1 MKNKIIRRK
10 SRKRKGFKFKKKQY
24 NKKNNNKNKVFIII
38 LLTIIYNFLIYLE
51 KNNYTKKESSIFN
64 LKLKKN
70 NYNKLKNITKN
81 DQKYKGLENCFL
93 YNKEED
99 YCIYQ
104 LLIPKKVINKSL
116 ILLGGKQDGGYVL
129 LDDFDNIKIV
139 YSFGIGEIIRFDY
152 YFAKRNIDVYM
163 YDHTINSLP
172 YENPKFHWKKIG
184 LTGNKLNNNTS
195 LKTLDELLRE
205 NGHLNEKNMIL
216 KMDVEYPE
224 WEVLSNISQNI
235 LKQFKYLL
243 IEFHLNFGKI
253 SYYYKV
259 FKKLLNTHEIFYIHC
274 NGCGV
279 TKFYGKNIICNALEV
294 SYIIKDNYQFT
305 KDDSIYPIPELETRN
320 CGKLSNI
327 DLNLFKLFDYK

>member
-152 YFAKRNIDVYM
+152 YFAKRNIYVYM

-184 LTGNKLNNNTS
+184 LSGILNKTGNLTTLN
-195 LKTLDELLRE
+195 ELLIE
-205 NGHLNEKNMIL
+205 NGHINEKNMIL
-216 KMDVEYPE
+216 KIDIEHSE
-224 WEVLSNISQNI
+224 WGALSNISENT
-235 LKQFKYLL
+235 LKQFKYIL
-243 IEFHLNFGKI
+243 IEFHFRFDNQMP
-253 SYYYKV
+253 YYYKIL
-259 FKKLLNTHEIFYIHC
+259 KKLLNTHEIFYIHC

-279 TKFYGKNIICNALEV
+279 IQNFKNIICSALEV
-294 SYIIKDNYQFT
+294 SYVIKDNYKFI

-320 CGKLSNI
+320 CGRLSNF
-327 DLNLFKLFDYK
+327 DLNLFKLFD